1 MMRCRSFMCSAIR
14 AATSGWSLQR
24 RWVVR
29 MGGAHGWCVAG
40 WCASRCRSRT
50 VAGRCRRAGPIRSR
64 LIHRLS
70 SVQLGL
76 AWPSPAWTSGP
87 DEEGRSLQCVPVREP
102 RCRAVARTVPSCRR
116 GRVPLD
122 RQARPLTAGS
132 ADGRRLA
139 SLSSR
144 TSWFHRTGR
153 HQRGTEPNGLGRPPN
168 VPDRGAQFLHGGAAP
183 RMFMTGCGGR
193 TNRRPGGMLA
203 RTAVAFDVTR
213 GDGSSKAWSARVAR
227 VVKESRVK
235 PGAKLNPRLMLRL
248 KQRCNAVSGEHWR

>member
-1 MMRCRSFMCSAIR
+1 
-14 AATSGWSLQR
+14 
-24 RWVVR
+24 

-153 HQRGTEPNGLGRPPN
+153 HQTGHRAQRPWS
-168 VPDRGAQFLHGGAAP
+168 AAECP
-183 RMFMTGCGGR
+183 RSWCSIPPWWGR
-193 TNRRPGGMLA
+193 TKNVHDRVWRSHKPAARRDACPHCG
-203 RTAVAFDVTR
+203 
-213 GDGSSKAWSARVAR
+213 RVR
-227 VVKESRVK
+227 RH
-235 PGAKLNPRLMLRL
+235 PR
-248 KQRCNAVSGEHWR
+248 

>member
-1 MMRCRSFMCSAIR
+1 LGLQLRWDCGGRVRDSCVVLRSCSMMRCKSFMCSAIR

-24 RWVVR
+24 R

-102 RCRAVARTVPSCRR
+102 RGLSRGLCHPAAAVASRWTGKGPATDGWIRGWPPTGLPCRVGHHGSSHRPAPTGHRAQRPWSAAECPRSWCSIPPWWGRTKNVHDRVWRSHKPAARWDACPHC
-116 GRVPLD
+116 GRV
-122 RQARPLTAGS
+122 
-132 ADGRRLA
+132 RR
-139 SLSSR
+139 
-144 TSWFHRTGR
+144 H
-153 HQRGTEPNGLGRPPN
+153 
-168 VPDRGAQFLHGGAAP
+168 P
-183 RMFMTGCGGR
+183 R
-193 TNRRPGGMLA
+193 
-203 RTAVAFDVTR
+203 
-213 GDGSSKAWSARVAR
+213 
-227 VVKESRVK
+227 
-235 PGAKLNPRLMLRL
+235 
-248 KQRCNAVSGEHWR
+248 